1 MARKPK
7 GKSKPTTPPEP
18 ADLPQLTYRQRMF
31 VSYFLGTANGN
42 ATEAARMAGYA
53 TAHVDGSRLL
63 ANAIIR
69 VAIDAKLLSAAMSAD
84 EVLGRLSDMA
94 SADMGPFIKQAAD
107 GIVFDLAQIKAARLT
122 HLIKSITP
130 NKFGTKI
137 EFYDAQA
144 ALEKLAKY
152 HGLLIDR
159 SEISGPKGLPMQ
171 AEIQTAAERVWG
183 KNKRGD
189 DGD

>member
-1 MARKPK
+1 MTRKPK
-7 GKSKPTTPPEP
+7 GKPKPKTEST
-18 ADLPQLTYRQRMF
+18 DLPQLTFRQRMF
-31 VSYFLGTANGN
+31 VSYYLGTANGN

-53 TAHVDGSRLL
+53 LPNPQGCENLSKPS
-63 ANAIIR
+63 IR
-69 VAIDAKLLSAAMSAD
+69 VAIDAKLLTAAMSAD

-94 SADMGPFIKQAAD
+94 AADLGPYIKQNR
-107 GIVFDLAQIKAARLT
+107 GKITFSLEQIKAAKMT
-122 HLIKSITP
+122 HLIKSIVPT
-130 NKFGTKI
+130 KFGMRI
-137 EFYDAQA
+137 DFHDAQV

-171 AEIQTAAERVWG
+171 SEIQTAAERVWG